1 MSNNITLS
9 SAVQRIKES
18 PTLAVTAKASLLK
31 SQGIDI
37 IGLAAGEPDFDTPEF
52 IKQGAIQAI
61 NDGKTKYTPVG
72 GIPSLKNAIVDKF
85 KNDNGLDYKAEEI
98 VVGVGGKQCIFNLCL
113 SVLDAGDEVVIPAP
127 YWVSYEDIAVLTGA
141 EAKIISTTI
150 EDNFKITAEQLDTAL
165 TEKTKLVFLN
175 SPSNPT
181 GSVYTKEE
189 LVQLA
194 TVLHKYPNVI
204 IASDDI
210 YEHINLN
217 DQVFNNIVMV
227 DPSLKDRSVILNGVS
242 KAYSMTGW
250 RIGYAAGPT
259 KIIKAMT
266 KLQSQS
272 TSNPSSISQAAA
284 ETALRGNNECIA
296 EMVKEFKLRHTY
308 VVENINSI
316 NGLSCIPAEGAFY
329 AFPYAQDAIDRLF
342 KANVIS
348 KNNDIGLCE
357 YLLEKANVAVVPGS
371 AFGAEGYFRLS
382 FATSME
388 NLVEAISRIKKA
400 VEI

>member
-1 MSNNITLS
+1 MSENITLS

-165 TEKTKLVFLN
+165 TENTKLVFLN

-189 LVQLA
+189 LAQLA

-308 VVENINSI
+308 VVESINSI

-357 YLLEKANVAVVPGS
+357 YLLDKANVAVVPGS

>member
-1 MSNNITLS
+1 MSENITLS

-189 LVQLA
+189 LLQLA

-308 VVENINSI
+308 VVESINSI

-357 YLLEKANVAVVPGS
+357 YLLDKANVAVVPGS

>member
-1 MSNNITLS
+1 MSDNITLS

-194 TVLHKYPNVI
+194 TVLHKYPNAI

-357 YLLEKANVAVVPGS
+357 YLLDKANVAVVPGS

-388 NLVEAISRIKKA
+388 NLVEAISRIKKQ
-400 VEI
+400 

>member
-1 MSNNITLS
+1 MSKNITLS

-72 GIPSLKNAIVDKF
+72 GIPSLKSAIVNKF

-150 EDNFKITAEQLDTAL
+150 EDNFKITAEQLNTAL

-357 YLLEKANVAVVPGS
+357 YLLDKANVAVVPGS

>member
-1 MSNNITLS
+1 MSDNITLS

-31 SQGIDI
+31 LQGIDI

-72 GIPSLKNAIVDKF
+72 GIPSLKNAIADKF

-150 EDNFKITAEQLDTAL
+150 KDNFKITAEQLNVAL

-189 LVQLA
+189 LLQLA

-217 DQVFNNIVMV
+217 DQDFNNIVME

-308 VVENINSI
+308 VVENINNI
-316 NGLSCIPAEGAFY
+316 DGLSCIPAEGAFY

-348 KNNDIGLCE
+348 KNNDIGFCE
-357 YLLEKANVAVVPGS
+357 YLLDKANVAVVPGS

>member
-1 MSNNITLS
+1 MSDNITLS

-61 NDGKTKYTPVG
+61 NEGKTKYTPVG

-357 YLLEKANVAVVPGS
+357 YLLDKANVAVVPGS

>member
-1 MSNNITLS
+1 MSDNITLS

-194 TVLHKYPNVI
+194 TVLHKYPSVI

-348 KNNDIGLCE
+348 KNNDIVLCE
-357 YLLEKANVAVVPGS
+357 YLLDNANVAVVPGS

>member
-1 MSNNITLS
+1 MADDIILS
-9 SAVQRIKES
+9 SAIQRIKES
-18 PTLAVTAKASLLK
+18 PTLAVTAKALLLK
-31 SQGIDI
+31 SQGVDI

-52 IKQGAIQAI
+52 IKQGAVEAI
-61 NDGKTKYTPVG
+61 NAGKTKYTPVG
-72 GIPSLKNAIVDKF
+72 GIPSLKNAIADKF
-85 KNDNGLDYKAEEI
+85 KNDNGLDYKSEEI

-113 SVLDAGDEVVIPAP
+113 SVLDPDDEVVIPAP
-127 YWVSYEDIAVLTGA
+127 YWVSYEDITVLTGA
-141 EAKIISTTI
+141 KAKIISTTI
-150 EDNFKITAEQLDTAL
+150 EDNFKINPEQLDTVI

-181 GSVYTKEE
+181 GSVYSREE
-189 LVQLA
+189 LLQLIA
-194 TVLHKYPNVI
+194 VFNKYPNVI

-210 YEHINLN
+210 YEHISLN
-217 DQVFNNIVMV
+217 DQDFNNIVMV
-227 DPSLKDRSVILNGVS
+227 DPNLKKRSVILNGVS

-250 RIGYAAGPT
+250 RIGYAAGPV

-284 ETALRGNNECIA
+284 ETALRGNNECIM
-296 EMVKEFKLRHTY
+296 EMVREFKLRHTY
-308 VVENINSI
+308 VVENINHI
-316 NGLSCIPAEGAFY
+316 KGLSCIPAEGAFY
-329 AFPYAQDAIDRLF
+329 AFPYAQDAINNLY
-342 KANVIS
+342 KTNTIS
-348 KNNDIGLCE
+348 KNNDVSLCE

-371 AFGAEGYFRLS
+371 AFGADGYFRLS

-400 VEI
+400 IEI

>member
-1 MSNNITLS
+1 MSKNITLS

-217 DQVFNNIVMV
+217 DQDFNNIVMV

-342 KANVIS
+342 KANIIS

-357 YLLEKANVAVVPGS
+357 YLLDKANVAVVPGS

>member
-1 MSNNITLS
+1 MSDNITLS

-217 DQVFNNIVMV
+217 DQDFNNIVMV

-250 RIGYAAGPT
+250 RIGYAAGPI

-296 EMVKEFKLRHTY
+296 EMVKEFKQRHAY

-357 YLLEKANVAVVPGS
+357 YLLDKANVAVVPGS

>member
-1 MSNNITLS
+1 MADDIILS
-9 SAVQRIKES
+9 SAIQRIKES
-18 PTLAVTAKASLLK
+18 PTLAVTAKALLLK
-31 SQGIDI
+31 SQGVDI

-52 IKQGAIQAI
+52 IKQGAVEAI
-61 NDGKTKYTPVG
+61 NAGKTKYTPVG
-72 GIPSLKNAIVDKF
+72 GIPSLKNAIADKF
-85 KNDNGLDYKAEEI
+85 KNDNGLDYKSEEI

-113 SVLDAGDEVVIPAP
+113 SVLDPDDEVVIPAP
-127 YWVSYEDIAVLTGA
+127 YWVSYEDITVLTGA
-141 EAKIISTTI
+141 KAKIISTTI
-150 EDNFKITAEQLDTAL
+150 EDNFKINPEQLDTVI

-181 GSVYTKEE
+181 GSVYSREE
-189 LVQLA
+189 LLQLVA
-194 TVLHKYPNVI
+194 VFNKYPNVI

-210 YEHINLN
+210 YEHISLN
-217 DQVFNNIVMV
+217 DQDFNNIVMV
-227 DPSLKDRSVILNGVS
+227 DPNLKKRSVILNGVS

-250 RIGYAAGPT
+250 RIGYAAGPV

-284 ETALRGNNECIA
+284 ETALRGNNECIM
-296 EMVKEFKLRHTY
+296 EMVREFKLRHTY
-308 VVENINSI
+308 VVENINHI
-316 NGLSCIPAEGAFY
+316 KGLSCIPAEGAFY
-329 AFPYAQDAIDRLF
+329 AFPYAQDAINNLY
-342 KANVIS
+342 KTNIIS
-348 KNNDIGLCE
+348 KNNDVSLCE

-371 AFGAEGYFRLS
+371 AFGADGYFRLS

-400 VEI
+400 IEI

>member
-1 MSNNITLS
+1 MSDNITLS

-181 GSVYTKEE
+181 GSVYTKKE

-357 YLLEKANVAVVPGS
+357 YLLDKANVAVVPGS

>member
-1 MSNNITLS
+1 MSENITLS

-150 EDNFKITAEQLDTAL
+150 EDNFKITAEQLNTAL

-357 YLLEKANVAVVPGS
+357 YLLDKANVAVVPGS

>member
-1 MSNNITLS
+1 MSKNITLS

-61 NDGKTKYTPVG
+61 NEGKTKYTPVG

-357 YLLEKANVAVVPGS
+357 YLLDKANVAVVPGS

>member
-1 MSNNITLS
+1 MSENITLS

-18 PTLAVTAKASLLK
+18 PTLAVTAKASLLR
-31 SQGIDI
+31 SQGVDI

-72 GIPSLKNAIVDKF
+72 GIPTLKNAIVEKF
-85 KNDNGLDYKAEEI
+85 KKDNGLDYKAEEI

-113 SVLDAGDEVVIPAP
+113 SVLDTGDEVVIPAP

-141 EAKIISTTI
+141 ETKIISTTI
-150 EDNFKITAEQLDTAL
+150 EDNFKITAKQLDKAI

-189 LVQLA
+189 LLQLS
-194 TVLHKYPNVI
+194 TIFHKYPNVI

-217 DQVFNNIVMV
+217 DQDFNNIVMV
-227 DPSLKDRSVILNGVS
+227 DPSFKDRSVILNGVS

-250 RIGYAAGPT
+250 RIGYAAGPA

-296 EMVKEFKLRHTY
+296 EMVEEFKLRHTY

-316 NGLSCIPAEGAFY
+316 NGLNCIPAEGAFY

-348 KNNDIGLCE
+348 KNNDIRLCE
-357 YLLEKANVAVVPGS
+357 YLLDKANVAVVPGS

-400 VEI
+400 IEI

>member
-1 MSNNITLS
+1 MSDNITLS

-189 LVQLA
+189 LFQLA

-227 DPSLKDRSVILNGVS
+227 DPSLKERSVILNGVS

-316 NGLSCIPAEGAFY
+316 NGLSCIPAQGAFY

-357 YLLEKANVAVVPGS
+357 YLLDKANVAVVPGS

>member
-1 MSNNITLS
+1 MADDIILS
-9 SAVQRIKES
+9 SAIQRIKES
-18 PTLAVTAKASLLK
+18 PTLAVTAKALLLK
-31 SQGIDI
+31 SQGVDI

-52 IKQGAIQAI
+52 IKQGAVEAI
-61 NDGKTKYTPVG
+61 KAGKTKYTPVG
-72 GIPSLKNAIVDKF
+72 GIPSLKNAIADKF
-85 KNDNGLDYKAEEI
+85 KNDNGLDYKSEEI

-113 SVLDAGDEVVIPAP
+113 SVLDPDDEVVIPAP
-127 YWVSYEDIAVLTGA
+127 YWVSYEDITVLTGA
-141 EAKIISTTI
+141 KAKIISTTI
-150 EDNFKITAEQLDTAL
+150 EDNFKINPEQLDTAI

-181 GSVYTKEE
+181 GSVYSREE
-189 LVQLA
+189 LLQLIA
-194 TVLHKYPNVI
+194 VFNKYPNVI

-210 YEHINLN
+210 YEHISLN
-217 DQVFNNIVMV
+217 DQDFNNIVMV
-227 DPSLKDRSVILNGVS
+227 DPNLKKRSVILNGVS

-250 RIGYAAGPT
+250 RIGYAAGPV

-284 ETALRGNNECIA
+284 ETALRGNNECIM
-296 EMVKEFKLRHTY
+296 EMVREFKLRHTY
-308 VVENINSI
+308 VVENINHI
-316 NGLSCIPAEGAFY
+316 KGLSCIPAEGAFY
-329 AFPYAQDAIDRLF
+329 AFPYAQDAINNLY
-342 KANVIS
+342 KTNTIS
-348 KNNDIGLCE
+348 KNNDVSLCE

-371 AFGAEGYFRLS
+371 AFGADGYFRLS

-400 VEI
+400 IEI

>member
-1 MSNNITLS
+1 MSENITLS

-217 DQVFNNIVMV
+217 DQDFNNIVMV

-342 KANVIS
+342 KANVIA
-348 KNNDIGLCE
+348 KNNPIKTPVIGTRKRQIYIELCTI
-357 YLLEKANVAVVPGS
+357 LAANCCI
-371 AFGAEGYFRLS
+371 FGVSSGRELCCVFL
-382 FATSME
+382 
-388 NLVEAISRIKKA
+388 I
-400 VEI
+400 

>member
-1 MSNNITLS
+1 MSKNITLS

-18 PTLAVTAKASLLK
+18 PTLAVPAKASLLK

-217 DQVFNNIVMV
+217 DQDFNNIVMV

-357 YLLEKANVAVVPGS
+357 YLLDKANVAVVPGS

>member
-1 MSNNITLS
+1 LSDNITLS

-194 TVLHKYPNVI
+194 TVLHKYPNAI

-217 DQVFNNIVMV
+217 DQDFNNIVMV
-227 DPSLKDRSVILNGVS
+227 DPSLKNRSVILNGVS

-316 NGLSCIPAEGAFY
+316 NGLSCIPAQGAFY

-357 YLLEKANVAVVPGS
+357 YLLDKANVAVVPGS

>member
-1 MSNNITLS
+1 MSKNITLS

-150 EDNFKITAEQLDTAL
+150 EDNFKITAEQLDTTL

-357 YLLEKANVAVVPGS
+357 YLLDKANVAVVPGS

>member
-1 MSNNITLS
+1 LSDNITLS

-141 EAKIISTTI
+141 ESKIISTTI
-150 EDNFKITAEQLDTAL
+150 EDNFKITAEQLDAAL

-194 TVLHKYPNVI
+194 TVLHKHPNVI

-217 DQVFNNIVMV
+217 DQDFNNIVMV

>member
-1 MSNNITLS
+1 MSDNITLS

-296 EMVKEFKLRHTY
+296 EMVKEFKLRHNY

-357 YLLEKANVAVVPGS
+357 YLLDKANVAVVPGS

>member
-1 MSNNITLS
+1 LSENITLS

-357 YLLEKANVAVVPGS
+357 YLLDKANVAVVPGS

>member
-1 MSNNITLS
+1 MSENITLS

-150 EDNFKITAEQLDTAL
+150 EDNFKITAEQLNTAL

-189 LVQLA
+189 LLQLA

-217 DQVFNNIVMV
+217 DQNFNNIVMV

-342 KANVIS
+342 EENVIS

-357 YLLEKANVAVVPGS
+357 YLLDKANVAVVPGS

>member
-1 MSNNITLS
+1 LSNNITLS

-217 DQVFNNIVMV
+217 DQDFNNIVMV

-296 EMVKEFKLRHTY
+296 EMVKEFKLRHNY

-357 YLLEKANVAVVPGS
+357 YLLDKANVAVVPGS

>member
-1 MSNNITLS
+1 LSKNITLS

-72 GIPSLKNAIVDKF
+72 GIPSLKSAIVNKF

-150 EDNFKITAEQLDTAL
+150 EDNFKITAEQLNTAL

-217 DQVFNNIVMV
+217 DQDFNNIVMV

-342 KANVIS
+342 KANIIS

-357 YLLEKANVAVVPGS
+357 YLLDKANVAVVPGS

-382 FATSME
+382 FATSMK

>member
-194 TVLHKYPNVI
+194 TVLHKHPNVI

-217 DQVFNNIVMV
+217 DQDFNNIVMV

-259 KIIKAMT
+259 RIIKAMT

>member
-1 MSNNITLS
+1 MSDNITLS

-189 LVQLA
+189 LVKLA

-217 DQVFNNIVMV
+217 DQDFNNIVMV

-308 VVENINSI
+308 VVENINNI

-342 KANVIS
+342 KVNVIS

-357 YLLEKANVAVVPGS
+357 YLLDKANVAVVPGS

>member
-1 MSNNITLS
+1 MSEKINLS

-72 GIPSLKNAIVDKF
+72 GIPTLKNAIVDKF
-85 KNDNGLDYKAEEI
+85 KNDNGLDYKADEI

-113 SVLDAGDEVVIPAP
+113 SILDDGDEVVIPAP

-141 EAKIISTTI
+141 IAKIIPTTI
-150 EDNFKITAEQLDTAL
+150 EDNFKITADQLDKVL

-181 GSVYTKEE
+181 GSVYSKEE
-189 LVQLA
+189 LLQLA

-217 DQVFNNIVMV
+217 DQDFNNIVMM
-227 DPSLKDRSVILNGVS
+227 DSGLKDRSVILNGVS

-284 ETALRGNNECIA
+284 ETALKGNKECIA
-296 EMVKEFKLRHTY
+296 EMVKEFKLRHAY
-308 VVENINSI
+308 VVENINNI

-357 YLLEKANVAVVPGS
+357 YLLDNANVAVVPGS

-388 NLVEAISRIKKA
+388 KLVEAISRIKKA

>member
-1 MSNNITLS
+1 MSENITLS

-217 DQVFNNIVMV
+217 DQDFNNIVMV

-357 YLLEKANVAVVPGS
+357 YLLDKANVAVVPGS

>member
-1 MSNNITLS
+1 MSDNITLS

-217 DQVFNNIVMV
+217 DQDFNNIVMV

-329 AFPYAQDAIDRLF
+329 AFPYAQDSIDRLF

-357 YLLEKANVAVVPGS
+357 YLLDKANVAVVPGS

>member
-1 MSNNITLS
+1 MSENITLS

-217 DQVFNNIVMV
+217 DQDFNNIVMV

-284 ETALRGNNECIA
+284 ETALRGNNECIS

-357 YLLEKANVAVVPGS
+357 YLLDKANVAVVPGS

>member
-1 MSNNITLS
+1 LSKNITLS

-217 DQVFNNIVMV
+217 DQDFNNIVMV
-227 DPSLKDRSVILNGVS
+227 DPSLKNRSVILNGVS

-342 KANVIS
+342 KANIIS

-357 YLLEKANVAVVPGS
+357 YLLDKANVAVVPGS

-382 FATSME
+382 FATSMK